1 MRFSINTL
9 GCKVNLCESDAIAGL
24 LMQNGLQMVDYRSG
38 NPHICIINT
47 CTVTAESDRKVR
59 QLIRKIK
66 NANSRAILAV
76 TGCYVRDHRDFLI
89 KSGVDLIIGNEEKK
103 DISLATARILE
114 TAGNTGNIA
123 GDRAGYGPGRK
134 NPHSRPIVKI
144 QDGCEQNCAYCI
156 IPRVRGGYRSTPAD
170 RIVESIDMLSEQ
182 GYAEAVLTGI
192 HAGKYGVDTADGTGL
207 AGLLEKI
214 FSETGIERIR
224 ISSLEI
230 NDICENLL
238 GVMEKYR
245 ERMASHLHIPLQS
258 GSDAILKSMGRPYDS
273 GFFRRSAENIYQRL
287 PGFTITTDIMTGF
300 PGETT
305 GDLEKTLELV
315 RQLRFSKLHVFRYSP
330 RPGTRAWLLGD
341 SVPPQEKSRRSR
353 MIRSIGEE
361 LRQVFLNANTG
372 LVMDVAAE
380 SGQGAG
386 GMVSGTSGNY
396 IKVYFKPRAGLED
409 IRGRIINIRTQ
420 KKYRQGLMGEEA
432 P

>member
-59 QLIRKIK
+59 QLIRKIR
-66 NANSRAILAV
+66 NANSRAKLMV

-103 DISLATARILE
+103 DISLAAAKILE
-114 TAGNTGNIA
+114 TAGYTGNTA
-123 GDRAGYGPGRK
+123 GDRAGYGGRRK

-170 RIVESIDMLSEQ
+170 RIVESIDILSGQ

-192 HAGKYGVDTADGTGL
+192 HAGKYGADTADGTGL

-214 FSETGIERIR
+214 FSETEIERIR

-230 NDICENLL
+230 NDIGERLL
-238 GVMEKYR
+238 SVMEKYR
-245 ERMASHLHIPLQS
+245 ERIAPHLHIPLQS
-258 GSDAILKSMGRPYDS
+258 GSDAMLESMGRPYDS
-273 GFFRRSAENIYQRL
+273 GYFRRSAEKIYKIL
-287 PGFTITTDIMTGF
+287 PGFTITTDIITGF

-305 GDLEKTLELV
+305 GDLGSTLELV
-315 RQLRFSKLHVFRYSP
+315 RALRFSKLHVFRYSP

-353 MIRSIGEE
+353 ILRSTGEE
-361 LRQVFLNANTG
+361 LRQDFLDANTG
-372 LVMDVAAE
+372 LVLDVAAE
-380 SGQGAG
+380 AKQGAD

-396 IKVYFKPRAGLED
+396 IKVYFKPQAGLEN